1 MVGTAKLIGDFNR
14 DAVAR
19 ITERD
24 YAVAEGSGRLG
35 V

>member
-1 MVGTAKLIGDFNR
+1 MGTAKFNGDFNR

-19 ITERD
+19 ITERG
-24 YAVAEGSGRLG
+24 YAVAEGSGRLS